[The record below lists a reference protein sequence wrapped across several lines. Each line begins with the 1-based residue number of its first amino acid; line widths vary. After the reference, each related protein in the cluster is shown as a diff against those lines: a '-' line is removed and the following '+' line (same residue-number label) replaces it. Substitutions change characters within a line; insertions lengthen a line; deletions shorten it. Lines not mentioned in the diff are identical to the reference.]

1 MENDNNLNKK
11 EILNINDQNQN
22 EPQQEVQ
29 KQINNNRYEEEFNIE
44 QINER
49 KDNYRK

>member
-29 KQINNNRYEEEFNIE
+29 KQINIIDMKKNLI
-44 QINER
+44 
-49 KDNYRK
+49 